1 MAYLLFL
8 LVLVSNLS
16 VGLDA
21 NGEQHTSSLERG
33 DHLDKS
39 ANRDEEILNL
49 SERLDGL
56 IAEVRSGK
64 EEIARLSE
72 TLEEEVS
79 NRKRAHDKMQRS
91 IFDALPLGTIL
102 SWVNKPSQDSPHTEN
117 MPSGYQLCDGS
128 VITEGVWE
136 GLATP
141 DLTNTAKFL
150 RGGSFSEVLDM
161 EESMMQN
168 HTHIDPGHSHS
179 DKGHSH
185 TDGGHSHSYIDTYA
199 NVNSPTSVGR
209 KELYLDFGDVSR
221 TTELSYASIQ
231 TSYANMTDSFTDM
244 GGVKMADTVK
254 VGEEVRPTNMRVLFI
269 MKVVD
274 VVPS

>member
-1 MAYLLFL
+1 MAYVLFL

-16 VGLDA
+16 IGLDA
-21 NGEQHTSSLERG
+21 NGEQSTSSLESG
-33 DHLDKS
+33 DHMDVS
-39 ANRDEEILNL
+39 AQRDVERLRGQGL
-49 SERLDGL
+49 RRRGLRRQLRVMSERLDGL
-56 IAEVRSGK
+56 VAEVRSGK

-72 TLEEEVS
+72 TLDEEVV
-79 NRKRAHDKMQRS
+79 NRKRAQDKMQRS

-117 MPSGYQLCDGS
+117 MPSGFQLCDGS

-168 HTHIDPGHSHS
+168 HTHIDPGHSHT

-185 TDGGHSHSYIDTYA
+185 TDGGHSHSYVDRYA
-199 NVNSPTSVGR
+199 NVNSPTSGMVAR
-209 KELYLDFGDVSR
+209 LL
-221 TTELSYASIQ
+221 
-231 TSYANMTDSFTDM
+231 
-244 GGVKMADTVK
+244 
-254 VGEEVRPTNMRVLFI
+254 
-269 MKVVD
+269 
-274 VVPS
+274 